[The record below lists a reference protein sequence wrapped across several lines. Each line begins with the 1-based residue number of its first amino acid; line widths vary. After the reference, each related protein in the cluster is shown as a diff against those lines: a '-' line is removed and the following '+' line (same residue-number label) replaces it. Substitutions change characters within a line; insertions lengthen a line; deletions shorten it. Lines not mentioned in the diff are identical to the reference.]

1 MDEFDYDAVIVGAG
15 PIGGY
20 LAQKLA
26 KNKLKVLILEE
37 HSEIGRPFQCAGLVN
52 PKAMASVG
60 LVNTVLTPIWGAR
73 IYSPEGTLVDIGHE
87 EKVRT
92 WSVCRKLFDEAVVIQ
107 SIEAGADIWLSSK
120 PINLEFKED
129 SVEIEI
135 LTPNGIKKLTTKI
148 ICGADGAHS
157 WVRRTMRMGRPKETM
172 IGMQIEVTG
181 YMGKNGKL
189 DMYTGSDISP
199 GFFAWVI
206 PSGDTA
212 RVGVWSQTKYIGE
225 RSCEELLNELMN
237 NSRWSF
243 KFKDCKE
250 VGRFVGSVPSGILKN
265 TTSTRVALF
274 GDAAGICKPTTG
286 GGIGPGFAHI
296 DIIVDDFIDL
306 IRKNKL
312 DATSLSKID
321 KKIDKMRKSQSRAR
335 ALRDAFLSHSTDE
348 ELEEIFKVW
357 AKPDVIKMINEVG
370 EIEIVSNGEIV
381 YTEKLE
387 ALESIESKGFFGR
400 IWSKFVLW
408 IMSLFGFGDNESS

>member
-1 MDEFDYDAVIVGAG
+1 MDEFDYDAIIVGAG

-26 KNKLKVLILEE
+26 EDNLRVLILEE

-60 LVNTVLTPIWGAR
+60 LLETVLTPIWGAR
-73 IYSPEGTLVDIGHE
+73 IYSPEGTLVEIGQKN
-87 EKVRT
+87 KVRT

-107 SIEAGADIWLSSK
+107 SIKSGADIWLSSK
-120 PINLEFKED
+120 PVNLKIGEEK
-129 SVEIEI
+129 VEIEI
-135 LTPNGIKKLTTKI
+135 STPNGIKNLTTKV

-157 WVRRTMRMGRPKETM
+157 WVRRKLKMGRPKETM
-172 IGMQIEVTG
+172 IGMQIEITG
-181 YMGKNGKL
+181 YEGKSGKL

-206 PSGDTA
+206 PSGETA

-225 RSCEELLNELMN
+225 KSCEDLLNELMR
-237 NSRWSF
+237 NSRWSY

-250 VGRFVGSVPSGILKN
+250 VGRFVGSVPSGILKS

-296 DIIVDDFIDL
+296 DLIARNFINL
-306 IRKNKL
+306 IRENKL
-312 DATSLSKID
+312 DARNLSKID
-321 KKIDKMRKSQSRAR
+321 KSIDKMRKSQSRAR
-335 ALRDAFLSHSTDE
+335 ALRDAFLSHSSDE
-348 ELEEIFKVW
+348 ELEEIFKIW
-357 AKPDVIKMINEVG
+357 AKPDVIEMINEVG
-370 EIEIVSNGEIV
+370 EIENPIPLGTKMLREIP
-381 YTEKLE
+381 EFRKL
-387 ALESIESKGFFGR
+387 AGKAIKA
-400 IWSKFVLW
+400 VLW
-408 IMSLFGFGDNESS
+408 S

>member
-1 MDEFDYDAVIVGAG
+1 MPVELTMDEFDYDAIIVGAG

-26 KNKLKVLILEE
+26 EDNLRVLILEE

-60 LVNTVLTPIWGAR
+60 LLETVLTPIWGAR
-73 IYSPEGTLVDIGHE
+73 IYSPEGTLVEIGQKN
-87 EKVRT
+87 KVRT

-107 SIEAGADIWLSSK
+107 SIKSGADIWLSSK
-120 PINLEFKED
+120 PVNLKIGEEK
-129 SVEIEI
+129 VEIEI
-135 LTPNGIKKLTTKI
+135 STPNGIKNLTTKV

-157 WVRRTMRMGRPKETM
+157 WVRRKLKMGRPKETM
-172 IGMQIEVTG
+172 IGMQIEVAG
-181 YMGKNGKL
+181 YEGKEGKL

-206 PSGDTA
+206 PSGETA

-225 RSCEELLNELMN
+225 KSCEDLLNELMR
-237 NSRWSF
+237 NSRWSY

-250 VGRFVGSVPSGILKN
+250 VGRFVGSVPSGILKS

-296 DIIVDDFIDL
+296 DLIAEDFINL
-306 IRKNKL
+306 IRENKL
-312 DATSLSKID
+312 DARNLSKID
-321 KKIDKMRKSQSRAR
+321 KSIDKMRKSQSRAR
-335 ALRDAFLSHSTDE
+335 ALRDAFLSHSSDD
-348 ELEEIFKVW
+348 ELEEIFKIW
-357 AKPDVIKMINEVG
+357 AKPDVIEMINEVG
-370 EIEIVSNGEIV
+370 EIENPIPLGTKMLREIP
-381 YTEKLE
+381 EFRKL
-387 ALESIESKGFFGR
+387 AGKAIKA
-400 IWSKFVLW
+400 VLW
-408 IMSLFGFGDNESS
+408 S

>member
-20 LAQKLA
+20 LARKLA
-26 KNKLKVLILEE
+26 EEELSVLILEE

-60 LVNTVLTPIWGAR
+60 LLDTVLTPIWGAR
-73 IYSPEGTLVDIGHE
+73 IYSPEGTLVEIGQK

-107 SIEAGADIWLSSK
+107 SIKSGADIWLSSK
-120 PINLEFKED
+120 PINLNIYENK
-129 SVEIEI
+129 VEIEI
-135 LTPNGIKKLTTKI
+135 STPDGIKNLTTKV

-157 WVRRTMRMGRPKETM
+157 WVRRTLKMGRPKETM

-181 YMGKNGKL
+181 YNGKSGKL

-206 PSGDTA
+206 PSGETA

-225 RSCEELLNELMN
+225 KSCEDLLNELMR
-237 NSRWSF
+237 NSRWAY

-286 GGIGPGFAHI
+286 GGIGPGFSHI
-296 DIIVDDFIDL
+296 DLILDDFANL

-312 DATSLSKID
+312 DAINLSKMD
-321 KKIDKMRKSQSRAR
+321 KGIDKMRKSQSRAR
-335 ALRDAFLSHSTDE
+335 ALRDAFLTHSNDYD
-348 ELEEIFKVW
+348 LEEIFKVW
-357 AKPDVIKMINEVG
+357 AKPDVIEMINEVG
-370 EIEIVSNGEIV
+370 EIENPIPLGTKMLKEIP
-381 YTEKLE
+381 EFRKL
-387 ALESIESKGFFGR
+387 AGR
-400 IWSKFVLW
+400 AIKAVLW
-408 IMSLFGFGDNESS
+408 S

>member
-1 MDEFDYDAVIVGAG
+1 MDEYDYDAIIVGAG

-26 KNKLKVLILEE
+26 EDNLRVLILEE

-60 LVNTVLTPIWGAR
+60 LLDTVLTPIWGAR
-73 IYSPEGTLVDIGHE
+73 IYSPEGTLVEIGQKD
-87 EKVRT
+87 KVRT

-107 SIEAGADIWLSSK
+107 SIKSGADLWLSSK
-120 PINLEFKED
+120 PVNMKIGDEK
-129 SVEIEI
+129 VEIEI
-135 LTPNGIKKLTTKI
+135 STPNGIKNLTTKV

-157 WVRRTMRMGRPKETM
+157 WVRRNLKMGRPKETM
-172 IGMQIEVTG
+172 IGMQIEITG
-181 YMGKNGKL
+181 YEGKTGKL

-206 PSGDTA
+206 PSGETA

-225 RSCEELLNELMN
+225 KSCEDLLNELMR
-237 NSRWSF
+237 NSRWSY

-250 VGRFVGSVPSGILKN
+250 VGRFVGSVPSGILKS

-296 DIIVDDFIDL
+296 DLIAGDFINL
-306 IRKNKL
+306 IRENKL
-312 DATSLSKID
+312 DARNLSKID
-321 KKIDKMRKSQSRAR
+321 KTIDKMRKSQSRAR
-335 ALRDAFLSHSTDE
+335 ALRDAFLSHSSDE
-348 ELEEIFKVW
+348 ELEEIFKIW
-357 AKPDVIKMINEVG
+357 AKPDVIEMINEVG
-370 EIEIVSNGEIV
+370 EIENPIPLGTKMLKEIP
-381 YTEKLE
+381 EFRKL
-387 ALESIESKGFFGR
+387 AGKAIKA
-400 IWSKFVLW
+400 VLW
-408 IMSLFGFGDNESS
+408 S